1 MPLKL
6 NNVAET
12 LSVHSD
18 QNDYIELLDTI
29 HSGNCIAIT
38 GSELTS
44 WPFTNHNKRSGS
56 HLGNLVERI
65 VEWCVLEGIID
76 QTAAI
81 EDFHRLVLGES
92 WIRVGYKIEEYLTE
106 KWQQQQCLRKI
117 LHDQAYNRETPG
129 LLAQLPFRGYITT
142 TYDTSIETAYSEIK
156 QSKLAKFY
164 GFSLRD
170 IVEACQNQQP
180 FILKLHGDIDE
191 PNSIALGHRLSRGL
205 SIADCQD
212 QLRRL
217 FATFSILF
225 IGFEKGDPDL
235 KVLLDLIKDEDVL
248 HRPNSY
254 WMVVHEDQLSVF
266 EIKSYWEKKR
276 IRTIFCKASDGQSGF
291 VTLLETLD
299 PQPPVSEGNLP
310 ASQADETSQQTTQ
323 SQKSPTSEFELPIT
337 IFMAYTREDNEMQ
350 RRIELELNTLQQQG
364 LSIDWD
370 KSEITEAIEW
380 EIDIEDPLN
389 TYNLVLLLVSPNF
402 VGSTY
407 CYSDR
412 MKRAI
417 VRHQEGA
424 WICPILLRPCRWEG
438 APFGPEGIRN
448 SGITLKH
455 PLPVL
460 PSDSVPVTKWPD
472 LDDAYLN
479 ISKGIERAVKW
490 LKSHR

>member
-1 MPLKL
+1 MPPNL
-6 NNVAET
+6 NVADT
-12 LSVHSD
+12 PSFHSD
-18 QNDYIELLDTI
+18 QDDYKELLDTI
-29 HSGNCIAIT
+29 HSGNCIVIT
-38 GSELTS
+38 GSDLTS
-44 WPFTNHNKRSGS
+44 WPSTEHNKRSVS
-56 HLGNLVERI
+56 HLGNLVERM
-65 VEWCVLEGIID
+65 VEWCVSEGIID
-76 QTAAI
+76 QDAAI
-81 EDFHRLVLGES
+81 EDFHRLVCRES
-92 WIRVGYKIEEYLTE
+92 WAQVGYKIEEYLTE

-117 LHDQAYNRETPG
+117 LNDQARIRETHR
-129 LLAQLPFRGYITT
+129 LLARLPFRGYITT
-142 TYDTSIETAYSEIK
+142 TYDTSIETAYSDIK
-156 QSKLAKFY
+156 QSKLTKFY
-164 GFSLRD
+164 RFSLRD
-170 IVEACQNQQP
+170 TVEACQDQQP

-217 FATFSILF
+217 FTTFSVLF
-225 IGFEKGDPDL
+225 IGFEKEDPDL
-235 KVLLDLIKDEDVL
+235 KVLIDLIRDEDVL
-248 HRPNSY
+248 HRPNPY
-254 WMVVHEDQLSVF
+254 WMAVHGEQLSVS
-266 EIKSYWEKKR
+266 EVKSYWEKKR
-276 IRTIFCKASDGQSGF
+276 IRTIFCKASGVQSGF

-299 PQPPVSEGNLP
+299 PQPAVSEGILP
-310 ASQADETSQQTTQ
+310 ASQVAESSQQTTQ

-337 IFMAYTREDNEMQ
+337 IFMAYTREDNEMR

-389 TYNLVLLLVSPNF
+389 TYNLVLLLISPNF

-407 CYSDR
+407 CYSER

-417 VRHQEGA
+417 KRHLDGA

-438 APFGPEGIRN
+438 APFGPLGIRN
-448 SGITLKH
+448 FGITLKH

-472 LDDAYLN
+472 LDDAYLD
-479 ISKGIERAVKW
+479 ISKGIERAVKY